1 MDLLTYILL
10 HFTNDKCRIE
20 PYAQSRKWDIYKAL
34 LAYLNYLGWDLQ
46 QKDKNAIKEYLN
58 TFFETIEK
66 ELDRSSS

>member
-1 MDLLTYILL
+1 MVSNIRSQKRGRRMDLLTYILL

-46 QKDKNAIKEYLN
+46 
-58 TFFETIEK
+58 
-66 ELDRSSS
+66 